1 MNCPHCNEPVAANAR
16 FCGVCG
22 NAITASVQT
31 FEPALAGS
39 AAHASAGAA
48 SPADSIAA
56 PLIVRVKNMILTP
69 KTEWPVVER
78 EPTSIGQL
86 YLSYVAPL
94 ALFAAVLA
102 FIHVTLIGVHLPFGG
117 TIRQPFSL
125 GLTSLVMTLVGAFI
139 GLLIV
144 GFIINVLAPTFG
156 GVRDMRQAVKTA
168 AYAFTPAW
176 IGAVFGLLPAFS
188 TLLQL
193 AADVYAIYVLYLG
206 LPIMMR
212 GKKESAAG
220 YTASVVVCT
229 IILGFVLGAVMAGVG
244 IATGGALSRFSPMS
258 EATKA
263 EERDQAA
270 ATVGNVIGNMLGTD
284 EKGKQ
289 DLSNALSK
297 VAAAADEN
305 ASSSRSRATYGTN
318 NGARTGT
325 ASGAGGAAGSGSG
338 AGSSDTGA
346 GSSGSGSGADSS
358 GSAASSS
365 STGAGGAASQQDAGQ
380 AVGGLLSALGGALGG
395 SHRVTPVDFQT
406 LKGML
411 PPSLPGMERTNASGE
426 AKQGL
431 GMQSTHAT
439 GTYKGTDGASVELTI
454 ADASAVSGLMDL
466 AESLPQTTDS
476 ESDSGYEKDVILGG
490 RKVHEKYNT
499 RSRHGELQAIV
510 AKRFAIDLTGEGVD
524 MSKLESAFGTV
535 DLGKLESMK
544 DANPK

>member
-16 FCGVCG
+16 FCGGCG
-22 NAITASVQT
+22 NAISASAQT
-31 FEPALAGS
+31 FEPALAGP
-39 AAHASAGAA
+39 AAHAAAGAP

-56 PLIVRVKNMILTP
+56 PLVARVKNMILTP

-86 YLSYVAPL
+86 YISYVAPL
-94 ALFAAVLA
+94 ALVAAVLA
-102 FIHVTLIGVHLPFGG
+102 FIHVSLIGVHLPFGG

-212 GKKESAAG
+212 GKQESAAG

-244 IATGGALSRFSPMS
+244 IATGGALAHFAPTS

-263 EERDQAA
+263 QERDQAA

-289 DLSNALSK
+289 DLSKALSK
-297 VAAAADEN
+297 VAAAGSDAG
-305 ASSSRSRATYGTN
+305 S
-318 NGARTGT
+318 T
-325 ASGAGGAAGSGSG
+325 ASGAGSSGSG
-338 AGSSDTGA
+338 AGSSASEA
-346 GSSGSGSGADSS
+346 GSSDS
-358 GSAASSS
+358 
-365 STGAGGAASQQDAGQ
+365 GAGGAASQQDAGQ

-395 SHRVTPVDFQT
+395 SHRVAPVDFQT

-411 PPSLPGMERTNASGE
+411 PPSLPGMERTNTSGE

-431 GMQSTHAT
+431 GMQSTNAT
-439 GTYKGTDGASVELTI
+439 GTYKGADGASVELTI
-454 ADASAVSGLMDL
+454 ADASAVSGLMEM
-466 AESLPQTTDS
+466 AEALPQTTNS

-499 RSRHGELQAIV
+499 HSRHAELQAIV

-524 MSKLESAFGTV
+524 MSKLESAFGNV

>member
-1 MNCPHCNEPVAANAR
+1 MNCPHCNEPIAANAR
-16 FCGVCG
+16 FCGTCG
-22 NAITASVQT
+22 NAISASAQT
-31 FEPALAGS
+31 FEPALAGT
-39 AAHASAGAA
+39 AAHAAAGAP

-56 PLIVRVKNMILTP
+56 QLIARVKNMILTP

-86 YLSYVAPL
+86 YISYVAPL
-94 ALFAAVLA
+94 ALLAAVLA
-102 FIHVTLIGVHLPFGG
+102 FIHVSLIGVHLPFGG

-212 GKKESAAG
+212 GKQEQAAG

-244 IATGGALSRFSPMS
+244 IATGGALAHFSPTS

-289 DLSNALSK
+289 DLGKALSK
-297 VAAAADEN
+297 VAAATDGTSN
-305 ASSSRSRATYGTN
+305 AAGTRGTSGFNGTPGSSS
-318 NGARTGT
+318 
-325 ASGAGGAAGSGSG
+325 AAGTSG
-338 AGSSDTGA
+338 GSDADST
-346 GSSGSGSGADSS
+346 SGADSS
-358 GSAASSS
+358 GAGSADA
-365 STGAGGAASQQDAGQ
+365 GADGAASQQDAGQ

-395 SHRVTPVDFQT
+395 GHRVTPVDFQT

-431 GMQSTHAT
+431 GMQATHAT

-524 MSKLESAFGTV
+524 MSQLEAALGNV

>member
-16 FCGVCG
+16 FCGGCG

-39 AAHASAGAA
+39 AAHASAGAP

-56 PLIVRVKNMILTP
+56 PLIARVKNMILTP

-86 YLSYVAPL
+86 YISYVAPL
-94 ALFAAVLA
+94 ALLAAVLA

-212 GKKESAAG
+212 GKQEQAAG

-244 IATGGALSRFSPMS
+244 IATGGALAHFSPTS

-289 DLSNALSK
+289 DLGNALSK
-297 VAAAADEN
+297 VAAATDGK
-305 ASSSRSRATYGTN
+305 ASGSGGTSGARAASRAS
-318 NGARTGT
+318 GT
-325 ASGAGGAAGSGSG
+325 AGTSGGSDADSGGSG
-338 AGSSDTGA
+338 AGSADTGA
-346 GSSGSGSGADSS
+346 D
-358 GSAASSS
+358 
-365 STGAGGAASQQDAGQ
+365 GAASQQDAGQ

-431 GMQSTHAT
+431 GMQATHAT
-439 GTYKGTDGASVELTI
+439 GTYKGADGASVELTI
-454 ADASAVSGLMDL
+454 ADASAVSGLMEM

-499 RSRHGELQAIV
+499 HSRHAELQAIV

-524 MSKLESAFGTV
+524 MSKLESAFGNV

>member
-16 FCGVCG
+16 FCGSCG
-22 NAITASVQT
+22 KAISASVQT
-31 FEPALAGS
+31 FEPALAGT

-48 SPADSIAA
+48 SPADSLAA
-56 PLIVRVKNMILTP
+56 PLIARVKNMILTP

-78 EPTSIGQL
+78 EPTSISQL
-86 YLSYVAPL
+86 YISYVAPL
-94 ALFAAVLA
+94 ALLAAVLA
-102 FIHVTLIGVHLPFGG
+102 FIHVSLIGVHLPFGG

-193 AADVYAIYVLYLG
+193 AADVYAVYVLYLG
-206 LPIMMR
+206 LPVMMR
-212 GKKESAAG
+212 GRQEQAAG

-244 IATGGALSRFSPMS
+244 IATGGALAHFSPTS

-289 DLSNALSK
+289 DLGTALSK
-297 VAAAADEN
+297 VAAAADGK
-305 ASSSRSRATYGTN
+305 ASSSGTNATYGTSN
-318 NGARTGT
+318 AAGTNHATGMGGISGT
-325 ASGAGGAAGSGSG
+325 SGASGSGSAAGTSGGSG
-338 AGSSDTGA
+338 AGSSGSAA
-346 GSSGSGSGADSS
+346 GSSDA
-358 GSAASSS
+358 SAG
-365 STGAGGAASQQDAGQ
+365 TAASQPDTGQ

-406 LKGML
+406 LKAML
-411 PPSLPGMERTNASGE
+411 PPSLPGMERTNAAGE

-431 GMQSTHAT
+431 GMQATNAT
-439 GTYKGTDGASVELTI
+439 GTYKGADGASVELAI
-454 ADASAVSGLMDL
+454 ADASAVSGLMEM
-466 AESLPQTTDS
+466 AESLPQTTNS

-499 RSRHGELQAIV
+499 HSRHGELQAIV
-510 AKRFAIDLTGEGVD
+510 AKRFTIELTGEGVD
-524 MSKLESAFGTV
+524 MSQLEAALGNV